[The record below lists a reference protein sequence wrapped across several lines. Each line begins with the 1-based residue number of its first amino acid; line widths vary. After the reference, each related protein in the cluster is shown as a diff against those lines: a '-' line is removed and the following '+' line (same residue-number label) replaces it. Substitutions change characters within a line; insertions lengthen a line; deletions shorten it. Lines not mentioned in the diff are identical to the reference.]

1 MVFMMFTHRPFDKLK
16 KRISQVNVP
25 SPPPSP
31 PVPKRVTDGDLF
43 SDAMRGVQEIPEF
56 RVLPCAKAPKH
67 PAPLRDRPA
76 PDADALSILGQI
88 AEGRLPI
95 NLSDTQEYV
104 EWTNPGLRDGLT
116 EELHTGRF
124 SVQAMLD
131 LHGFTGEDVNG
142 EIDLFLTESFRRGW
156 RCVKIIHGRGLRSV
170 RGPVLKDA
178 VIRRLLGHYRKRVI
192 AFVSAR
198 QCDGGL
204 GAMYVL
210 LEKRY

>member
-1 MVFMMFTHRPFDKLK
+1 
-16 KRISQVNVP
+16 
-25 SPPPSP
+25 
-31 PVPKRVTDGDLF
+31 
-43 SDAMRGVQEIPEF
+43 MRDVQEIRQF
-56 RVLPCAKAPKH
+56 RVLPCAKVPKH
-67 PAPLRDRPA
+67 AAPTRERSD
-76 PDADALSILGQI
+76 PDSDAVAILGQI
-88 AEGRLPI
+88 AAGSHPI

-104 EWTNPGLRDGLT
+104 EWTNPRIHEGLT

-131 LHGFTGEDVNG
+131 LHGFTADEVNE
-142 EIDLFLTESFRRGW
+142 EIDAFLAEAFRRGW

-170 RGPVLKDA
+170 KGPVLKDA
-178 VIRRLLGHYRKRVI
+178 VIRRLLGQYRKRVM

-210 LEKRY
+210 LQH